1 MKALF
6 SPFSPSILPK
16 INLKKVAYFS
26 ALNLWSLSTTFSPQ
40 IHHDLPSKNH
50 AKYTQF
56 RKTPSKNT
64 SLHKRK
70 KIKKKTPKP
79 FCGSRVID
87 LQTARKPNSVLDD
100 HSSTRRI
107 TAAL

>member
-1 MKALF
+1 
-6 SPFSPSILPK
+6 
-16 INLKKVAYFS
+16 VAYFS
-26 ALNLWSLSTTFSPQ
+26 PANLLSLSTTFSPQ
-40 IHHDLPSKNH
+40 NHHDLPSKNH
-50 AKYTQF
+50 AKYTEF

-64 SLHKRK
+64 PPPQRK
-70 KIKKKTPKP
+70 KSKKKTPKP
-79 FCGSRVID
+79 FCGLGAIG